1 MSRMPKTELLKPDL
15 SFIDPNKLAVGLDE
29 AGRGPL
35 AGAVVAA
42 AVILPMHKTLQEMG
56 LAELTDSKKLTEKK
70 RERLFPIIQ
79 NQALAWAIAWADH
92 TEIDAINILHASLL
106 SMTRSLQELPLIAE
120 QILVDGNKLPAIPNG
135 WEKSQA
141 YAIVKGDSLVP
152 AISAA
157 SVLAKVT
164 RDKQLLDLH
173 EKYPNYGFAQ
183 HKGYPTK
190 AHLAMLEEY
199 GPCPEH
205 RRSFA
210 PVKKLLHD

>member
-1 MSRMPKTELLKPDL
+1 MSNFILYKDDL
-15 SFIDPNKLAVGLDE
+15 SLIDSSKLAVGLDE

-42 AVILPMHKTLQEMG
+42 AVILPKNKSLEEMG
-56 LAELTDSKKLTEKK
+56 LSELTDSKKLTEKK
-70 RERLFPIIQ
+70 REKLFPIIQ
-79 NQALAWAIAWADH
+79 KQALAWAIAWADH
-92 TEIDAINILHASLL
+92 QEIDALNILQASLL
-106 SMTRSLQELPLIAE
+106 AMTRSLQDLPIIAE

-135 WEKSQA
+135 WEDSEA
-141 YAIVKGDSLVP
+141 YAVVKGDSLVP

-164 RDKQLLDLH
+164 RDRQLLDLH
-173 EKYPNYGFAQ
+173 EKHPIYGFAQ

-190 AHLAMLEEY
+190 AHLAMLLEH
-199 GPCPEH
+199 GPCPQH

-210 PVKKLLHD
+210 PVKKMLT

>member
-1 MSRMPKTELLKPDL
+1 MSKLNNTPIDL
-15 SFIDPNKLAVGLDE
+15 SFIDASKLAVGLDE

-35 AGAVVAA
+35 AGNVVSA
-42 AVILPMHKTLQEMG
+42 AVIFPKNITLEKMG
-56 LAELTDSKKLTEKK
+56 LTELTDSKKLTEKK

-79 NQALAWAIAWADH
+79 KQALAWSIAWANPV
-92 TEIDAINILHASLL
+92 EIDELNILQASLL
-106 SMTRSLQELPLIAE
+106 SMTRSLQELPILAE
-120 QILVDGNKLPAIPNG
+120 QILVDGNKLPSVPKA
-135 WEKSQA
+135 WSSAQS

-152 AISAA
+152 CISAA

-164 RDKQLLDLH
+164 RDRQLMDLH

-190 AHLAMLEEY
+190 AHLAMLFEH

-210 PVKKLLHD
+210 PVRKSLHDRI

>member
-1 MSRMPKTELLKPDL
+1 MPRTDYSNIDI
-15 SFIDPNKLAVGLDE
+15 SFIDPSKLAVGLDE

-42 AVILPMHKTLQEMG
+42 AVIFPKNKSLEEMG
-56 LAELTDSKKLTEKK
+56 LQELTDSKKLTESK

-79 NQALAWAIAWADH
+79 EQALAWSIAWADH
-92 TEIDAINILHASLL
+92 TEIDAINILQASLL
-106 SMTRSLQELPLIAE
+106 SMTRSLQNLPINAE
-120 QILVDGNKLPAIPNG
+120 QILVDGNKLPAIPAG
-135 WEKSQA
+135 WEKSEA

-164 RDKQLLDLH
+164 RDHQLLELH

-190 AHLAMLEEY
+190 AHLAMLVEH

>member
-1 MSRMPKTELLKPDL
+1 MSKIDLSKIDL
-15 SFIDPNKLAVGLDE
+15 SFIDPSKLAVGLDE

-42 AVILPMHKTLQEMG
+42 AVIFPKNISLDEMG
-56 LAELTDSKKLTEKK
+56 LTELTDSKKLTEKK

-79 NQALAWAIAWADH
+79 KQALAWSIAWSDNE
-92 TEIDAINILHASLL
+92 EIDAINILQASLL
-106 SMTRSLQELPLIAE
+106 SMTRSLQDLPIIAD
-120 QILVDGNKLPAIPNG
+120 QILVDGNKLPTIPYN
-135 WEKSQA
+135 WEKSEA
-141 YAIVKGDSLVP
+141 YAIVKGDLLVP

-164 RDKQLLDLH
+164 RDHQLLALH

-190 AHLAMLEEY
+190 AHLAMLLEY
-199 GPCPEH
+199 GPCPQH

>member
-1 MSRMPKTELLKPDL
+1 MLKKDLSKIDL
-15 SFIDPNKLAVGLDE
+15 SFIDSTKLAVGLDE

-42 AVILPMHKTLQEMG
+42 AVIFPKNKSLEEMG
-56 LAELTDSKKLTEKK
+56 LQELTDSKKLTEKK

-79 NQALAWAIAWADH
+79 EQALAWSIAWADH
-92 TEIDAINILHASLL
+92 SEIDAINILQASLL
-106 SMTRSLQELPLIAE
+106 SMTRSLQDLPIIAE
-120 QILVDGNKLPAIPNG
+120 QILVDGNKLPRIPDA
-135 WEKSQA
+135 WQESEA
-141 YAIVKGDSLVP
+141 YAIVKGDLLVP
-152 AISAA
+152 VISAA

-164 RDKQLLDLH
+164 RDHQLLELH

-190 AHLAMLEEY
+190 AHLAMLVEH
-199 GPCPEH
+199 GPCPQH

-210 PVKKLLHD
+210 PVRKLLND

>member
-1 MSRMPKTELLKPDL
+1 MSKSILYEDDL
-15 SFIDPNKLAVGLDE
+15 SLIDSSKLGVGLDE

-42 AVILPMHKTLQEMG
+42 AVIFPKNKSLLEMG
-56 LAELTDSKKLTEKK
+56 LEELTDSKKLTEKK

-79 NQALAWAIAWADH
+79 EQALAWAIAWSDPE
-92 TEIDAINILHASLL
+92 EIDAINILQASLL
-106 SMTRSLQELPLIAE
+106 AMTRSLQDLPIIAE
-120 QILVDGNKLPAIPNG
+120 QILVDGNKLPSIPKG
-135 WEKSQA
+135 WEDSEA
-141 YAIVKGDSLVP
+141 YAIVKGDSLVS

-164 RDKQLLDLH
+164 RDHQLLELH

-190 AHLAMLEEY
+190 AHLAMLIEH
-199 GPCPEH
+199 GPCPQH

-210 PVKKLLHD
+210 PVKKCLHD

>member
-1 MSRMPKTELLKPDL
+1 MSKIDLSKIDL
-15 SFIDPNKLAVGLDE
+15 SFIDPSKLAVGLDE

-42 AVILPMHKTLQEMG
+42 AVIFPKNKSLDEMG
-56 LAELTDSKKLTEKK
+56 LTELTDSKKLTEKK

-79 NQALAWAIAWADH
+79 KQALAWSIAWSDNE
-92 TEIDAINILHASLL
+92 EIDAINILQASLL
-106 SMTRSLQELPLIAE
+106 SMTRSLQDLPIIAD
-120 QILVDGNKLPAIPNG
+120 QILVDGNKLPTIPYN
-135 WEKSQA
+135 WEKSEA
-141 YAIVKGDSLVP
+141 YAIVKGDLLVP

-164 RDKQLLDLH
+164 RDHQLLALH

-190 AHLAMLEEY
+190 AHLAMLLEY
-199 GPCPEH
+199 GPCPQH